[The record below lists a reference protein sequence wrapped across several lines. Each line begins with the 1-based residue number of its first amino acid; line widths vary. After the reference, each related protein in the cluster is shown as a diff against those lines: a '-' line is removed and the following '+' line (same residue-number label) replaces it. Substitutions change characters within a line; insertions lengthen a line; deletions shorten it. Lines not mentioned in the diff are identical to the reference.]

1 MHPNTTTMRTAG
13 VPLAAIVII
22 VISLLAPLLPSTLQA
37 AEAVSESEL
46 GQILVTA
53 TRQATR
59 SNELLSDVSL
69 ITREEIENAGQTSLE
84 ELLARQP
91 GIEFAS
97 NGGPGTN
104 SNVFIRG
111 ASTKQTIVLIDGLR
125 VGSASS
131 GDVAFSRLPLAQIE
145 RIEIVRGPAS
155 SLYGADAI
163 GGVIQIFTQRGEG
176 PARFNASAGYGTDK
190 TTDSRAGV
198 SAGNETF
205 SYSLQ
210 AAHYQTE
217 GFSAIRNPANSS
229 YNPDRDGYR
238 NSSISGSFA
247 YRPAKGHEL
256 GLTLLN
262 SAGVSQYDSAP
273 KASDFSNE
281 QTLSAYTLTSRN
293 KFAQAWT
300 STLRFGRSTD
310 DATSRADSVVT
321 SVFHTEQDQMSW
333 QNDVKLPVGQALLA
347 VEHLQQKLMSSTDF
361 QANQRT
367 IRSLLAGWNGNLGD
381 HRLQGNLRH
390 DENSQF
396 GGKTTGGFGYG
407 YQFSPDW
414 RGRLSYGTAFRAPNF
429 NELYYPDTF
438 GAIYA
443 GNPNLKPEF
452 ARNREIGLDWEITES
467 RTESRAEDQ
476 TGNRAGQRFSA
487 VYFSNKVSDL
497 IVGYPLLNVN
507 RATLAGTSLSYA
519 FHRGRWNGGLTLDLQ
534 RPRDDSTGKRL
545 PRRADEQLKAHIGYT
560 QGAWKITGEWQGVGE
575 RFENAAN
582 TQRLGGYALL
592 NLTADYRLE
601 KSWTL
606 FARANNLFNKQY
618 ELVKDYATAGASVFV
633 GLRYSP
639 Q

>member
-1 MHPNTTTMRTAG
+1 
-13 VPLAAIVII
+13 
-22 VISLLAPLLPSTLQA
+22 
-37 AEAVSESEL
+37 
-46 GQILVTA
+46 
-53 TRQATR
+53 
-59 SNELLSDVSL
+59 
-69 ITREEIENAGQTSLE
+69 
-84 ELLARQP
+84 QP

-104 SNVFIRG
+104 SSVFIRG

-131 GDVAFSRLPLAQIE
+131 GDVAFSRIPLAQIE

-210 AAHYQTE
+210 AAHY
-217 GFSAIRNPANSS
+217 
-229 YNPDRDGYR
+229 R

-281 QTLSAYTLTSRN
+281 QTLSAYALTSRN

-367 IRSLLAGWNGNLGD
+367 IRSLLAGWNGNLGN

-414 RGRLSYGTAFRAPNF
+414 RGRLSYGMW
-429 NELYYPDTF
+429 
-438 GAIYA
+438 
-443 GNPNLKPEF
+443 K
-452 ARNREIGLDWEITES
+452 
-467 RTESRAEDQ
+467 RT
-476 TGNRAGQRFSA
+476 GII
-487 VYFSNKVSDL
+487 L
-497 IVGYPLLNVN
+497 
-507 RATLAGTSLSYA
+507 
-519 FHRGRWNGGLTLDLQ
+519 
-534 RPRDDSTGKRL
+534 
-545 PRRADEQLKAHIGYT
+545 
-560 QGAWKITGEWQGVGE
+560 
-575 RFENAAN
+575 
-582 TQRLGGYALL
+582 
-592 NLTADYRLE
+592 
-601 KSWTL
+601 L
-606 FARANNLFNKQY
+606 FAIQI
-618 ELVKDYATAGASVFV
+618 
-633 GLRYSP
+633 
-639 Q
+639 